1 MEIIFTTFFN
11 ICITG
16 LLLGRGGEDSAL
28 VCIYVK
34 SMHEV
39 GRLVPTIR
47 EVFKNGPFKIFVSV
61 LFLALDSNRE
71 ARTSRVFKIGIE
83 RKLVIYVEA
92 CVFIKNKFRTFKNYL
107 TKNSPIVLVSNKISH
122 LPARLTF
129 KLKIASWSR
138 FGNVFKNTRLTTTHC
153 SVVGAVSTIA
163 REV

>member
-16 LLLGRGGEDSAL
+16 LLLVRGGEDSAL

-39 GRLVPTIR
+39 RRLVPTIR

-83 RKLVIYVEA
+83 RKLVIYVET

-122 LPARLTF
+122 LPAKF
-129 KLKIASWSR
+129 ASWSR